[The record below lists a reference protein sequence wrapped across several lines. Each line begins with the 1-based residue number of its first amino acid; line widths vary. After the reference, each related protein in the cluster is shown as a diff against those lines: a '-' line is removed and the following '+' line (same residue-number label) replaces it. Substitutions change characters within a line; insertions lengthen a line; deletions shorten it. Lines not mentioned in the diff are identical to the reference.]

1 MASSVSTTVNVDV
14 EKHQTSSELDRELV
28 RGADDDTVYGRKCAL
43 VNRCLQE
50 EVGFG
55 RYQIELFLLTGMGW
69 MADNIWLQGVAVV
82 LTQVQQELNP
92 SRVEFATLA
101 LYVGLI
107 LGASV
112 WGTLADVIGRKL
124 SYNVTLLI
132 AGLFGIAAGGAP
144 NFVTFASLV
153 ACIGFGVGGKRAFPR
168 AYSSVAPGILS
179 TVNLVKPNQNVLQYL
194 LTFLS
199 AAWAA
204 GQLVASVVAW
214 GFIANFSCDA
224 DTPQGECSKA
234 NNMGWR
240 YTFYLLGSLT
250 CLMFVFRYFVFDL
263 QESSKYLLARGR
275 DEEALE
281 VLQHIARRNGRKINL
296 TLADLKLVK
305 DEAGRTNRDI
315 ARRTLKISLSH
326 LKPLCDGRRLAINT
340 SMTILLWGLIGLAY
354 PLFNAFLPLY
364 LANRVSDNDSSIDTT
379 YRNYS
384 IISVL
389 GIVGPGSA
397 YLFVDWT
404 RSSAN
409 IDSDAQ
415 HANSE
420 PKRSTRKFTLVGRKL
435 VMALSTVLT
444 GVFLF
449 LFRCRAR
456 LLVRIGAHG
465 ECDVRGT
472 VCIYAGGLPR
482 ATPGP
487 HGRRSVLGVQLH
499 CGHFGAGHQDRHDV

>member
-1 MASSVSTTVNVDV
+1 MFSSVSKTVNVDV
-14 EKHQTSSELDRELV
+14 EKHPTGSELDQDLFS
-28 RGADDDTVYGRKCAL
+28 GADNDTVYGRKCA
-43 VNRCLQE
+43 VGMWPASPVVGKANAFYKSITE

-112 WGTLADVIGRKL
+112 WGTLADVIGYRAEAV
-124 SYNVTLLI
+124 VTLLI
-132 AGLFGIAAGGAP
+132 AGVFGIAAGAAP
-144 NFVTFASLV
+144 IFVTFAALV
-153 ACIGFGVGGKRAFPR
+153 ACIGFGVGENVPVDGVLFLEHIPQSHQRT
-168 AYSSVAPGILS
+168 S
-179 TVNLVKPNQNVLQYL
+179 T
-194 LTFLS
+194 
-199 AAWAA
+199 
-204 GQLVASVVAW
+204 
-214 GFIANFSCDA
+214 
-224 DTPQGECSKA
+224 
-234 NNMGWR
+234 R
-240 YTFYLLGSLT
+240 YQHQHDDY
-250 CLMFVFRYFVFDL
+250 
-263 QESSKYLLARGR
+263 
-275 DEEALE
+275 AL
-281 VLQHIARRNGRKINL
+281 
-296 TLADLKLVK
+296 
-305 DEAGRTNRDI
+305 
-315 ARRTLKISLSH
+315 
-326 LKPLCDGRRLAINT
+326 
-340 SMTILLWGLIGLAY
+340 GLIGLAY
-354 PLFNAFLPLY
+354 PLFNPFLPLY
-364 LANRVSDNDSSIDTT
+364 LADRVSDSDSSTDTI
-379 YRNYS
+379 YRNYT

-449 LFRCRAR
+449 LFRRRAR

-482 ATPGP
+482 ATPG
-487 HGRRSVLGVQLH
+487 HGRRSVLGVQSH
-499 CGHFGAGHQDRHDV
+499 CGHFGAGHQDHHDV